1 VGGESLFPFAF
12 CVKHEQWVLFFV
24 KFSCVDGDE
33 THWVGVDLLYLGVMF
48 YFIFGVFNSIQI

>member
-1 VGGESLFPFAF
+1 VGGESLFPSAF

-24 KFSCVDGDE
+24 KFSCVDDDE

-48 YFIFGVFNSIQI
+48 